1 MRISIVVCQE
11 FGQKHEFLRRQG
23 KIKKRYR
30 LEIKRDQYGKG
41 YTSHYSRYHHSR
53 TSEVSGPTL
62 WPVWSGS
69 SKYTFKMLGLW
80 VYIRSIEKIF
90 HYRPTISWV
99 FDFSTFEIYK
109 IVVMKIR
116 GICFHIC
123 LKVVDNQNCCW
134 MLPFNQWIHDV
145 PETPLK
151 HS

>member
-80 VYIRSIEKIF
+80 ENDKNKIRKYRTKISLTVN
-90 HYRPTISWV
+90 HLV
-99 FDFSTFEIYK
+99 FNFFTFEIHK
-109 IVVMKIR
+109 IVVMEMQRISF
-116 GICFHIC
+116 CS
-123 LKVVDNQNCCW
+123 KVVGNQNCCW
-134 MLPFNQWIHDV
+134 MLPLNQ
-145 PETPLK
+145 
-151 HS
+151 

>member
-11 FGQKHEFLRRQG
+11 FGQKREFLRRQG

-80 VYIRSIEKIF
+80 ENNKNKIRKYPTKISLTVN
-90 HYRPTISWV
+90 HLV
-99 FDFSTFEIYK
+99 FNFFTFEIHK
-109 IVVMKIR
+109 IVVMEMQRISF
-116 GICFHIC
+116 CS
-123 LKVVDNQNCCW
+123 KVVGNQNCCW
-134 MLPFNQWIHDV
+134 MLPLNQ
-145 PETPLK
+145 
-151 HS
+151 